1 MKYEKIVKWV
11 LAALFAVGVVF
22 SFYGFV
28 VGFESNGNAPVDN
41 MLYCAY
47 AFALVTILAVL
58 FGVVVI
64 GGMNNPKSLLKLLI
78 GLVVGGAVI
87 AVAYVLAPGTPA
99 IGYLGEPVSDGTLKL
114 VDTVL
119 NLTYFL
125 FGGALLT
132 LVAGDMS
139 PAVVAGGMKVAL
151 ITTVGGL
158 IVAVILQ
165 IFYNYILSQ
174 VESLTIEMEDASI
187 SLMDILVKY
196 KENK

>member
-22 SFYGFV
+22 SFYGFA
-28 VGFESNGNAPVDN
+28 VGFETNGNAPVDN

-47 AFALVTILAVL
+47 AFALVTILAVV

-64 GGMNNPKSLLKLLI
+64 GGINNPKSLLKLLL
-78 GLVVGGAVI
+78 GLVAGGAIV

-99 IGYLGEPVSDGTLKL
+99 IGYLGNPVSDGTLKL

-125 FGGALLT
+125 FGGALLA
-132 LVAGDMS
+132 LVAGW
-139 PAVVAGGMKVAL
+139 
-151 ITTVGGL
+151 
-158 IVAVILQ
+158 VIGA
-165 IFYNYILSQ
+165 IR
-174 VESLTIEMEDASI
+174 
-187 SLMDILVKY
+187 K
-196 KENK
+196 

>member
-22 SFYGFV
+22 SFYGFA

-41 MLYCAY
+41 IFYCAY
-47 AFALVTILAVL
+47 ACALVTILAVV

-64 GGMNNPKSLLKLLI
+64 GGLNNPKSLLKLLL
-78 GLVVGGAVI
+78 GLVVGCAVV

-99 IGYLGEPVSDGTLKL
+99 VGYLGEPVSDGTLKL

-132 LVAGDMS
+132 LVAGW
-139 PAVVAGGMKVAL
+139 
-151 ITTVGGL
+151 
-158 IVAVILQ
+158 VIGA
-165 IFYNYILSQ
+165 IR
-174 VESLTIEMEDASI
+174 
-187 SLMDILVKY
+187 K
-196 KENK
+196 